1 MSVQKAMHKPS
12 GEKAESGSGTRDY
25 GFIFS
30 DDIVHWQKSNAKES
44 QKKYSEKSN
53 ETAKEKRKLKKAM
66 KKYKKIYG

>member
-1 MSVQKAMHKPS
+1 MTATRMKHRPS

-30 DDIVHWQKSNAKES
+30 DDPHRWQSSKTKES

-53 ETAKEKRKLKKAM
+53 ETAKEKRKLNKAM